1 MSLLIDDN
9 CTSCDACVPVCPN
22 KAITAANPYY
32 VIDALLCTECV
43 GAEDEPQC
51 MLVCPADC
59 IVDDPDFRESK
70 QELLEKYEGL
80 HG

>member
-1 MSLLIDDN
+1 MALLINDD

-22 KAITAANPYY
+22 KAITAGSPY
-32 VIDALLCTECV
+32 VIDSLLCTECV

-51 MLVCPADC
+51 KLVCPVDC
-59 IVDDPDFRESK
+59 IVEHPDFRESPDK
-70 QELLEKYEGL
+70 LLEKYKGI